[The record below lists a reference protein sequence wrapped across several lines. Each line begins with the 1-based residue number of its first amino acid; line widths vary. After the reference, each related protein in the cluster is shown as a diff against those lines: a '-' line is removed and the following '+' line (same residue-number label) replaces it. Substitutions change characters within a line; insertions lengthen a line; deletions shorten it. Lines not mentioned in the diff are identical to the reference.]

1 MRPDILDMLRDDVRA
16 ADAQRQRNRER
27 FPFAAEM
34 LDALKAGGIDARIV
48 YAENATGETIGKRD
62 AGPWI
67 DGAEMVRAA
76 DAHARWFGGWVVN
89 RQPEAAPKR
98 RAMTDAQCACLR
110 GDA

>member
-1 MRPDILDMLRDDVRA
+1 MQPDILDMLRDDVRA

-48 YAENATGETIGKRD
+48 YAENAAGETIGKRD
-62 AGPWI
+62 PGPWCEYLPN
-67 DGAEMVRAA
+67 GVRAM
-76 DAHARWFGGWVVN
+76 DAHRRWFGVVN

-110 GDA
+110 GDV

>member
-1 MRPDILDMLRDDVRA
+1 MNA
-16 ADAQRQRNRER
+16 KEQTAKRNRER

-34 LDALKAGGIDARIV
+34 LDVLKAGGIDARIV
-48 YAENATGETIGKRD
+48 HAENATGEMIGKRD
-62 AGPWI
+62 VGPWI

-76 DAHARWFGGWVVN
+76 DAHARWFGGGFVN

-110 GDA
+110 GDV

>member
-1 MRPDILDMLRDDVRA
+1 MKLADLA
-16 ADAQRQRNRER
+16 AQQVTRLADERTRNRER

-34 LDALKAGGIDARIV
+34 LDVLKGAGIDARIV

-62 AGPWI
+62 PGPWCEYLPN
-67 DGAEMVRAA
+67 GVRAM
-76 DAHARWFGGWVVN
+76 DAHRRWFGVVN

-98 RAMTDAQCACLR
+98 WAMTDAQRACLR

>member
-1 MRPDILDMLRDDVRA
+1 MNAKEQVA
-16 ADAQRQRNRER
+16 KRNRER

-62 AGPWI
+62 VGPFA
-67 DGAEMVRAA
+67 DGIAMVRAM
-76 DAHARWFGGWVVN
+76 DAHRRWFGVVN

-98 RAMTDAQCACLR
+98 RAMTDAQRACLR
-110 GDA
+110 GGA